1 MYYSREGKREKGRV
15 AARNPQNKMEIKY
28 WKKVCVRESELV
40 RQRESELVR
49 VNYVNVVVGVEKI
62 LGANWKLSVTEL
74 SIIIL
79 NTEWIKE
86 KIKNFT
92 F

>member
-40 RQRESELVR
+40 RKRESELVR
-49 VNYVNVVVGVEKI
+49 VNYVNVVVGVEK
-62 LGANWKLSVTEL
+62 NSSSKLKVERDRAFNYYS
-74 SIIIL
+74 
-79 NTEWIKE
+79 
-86 KIKNFT
+86 
-92 F
+92 

>member
-28 WKKVCVRESELV
+28 WKKVCVRESKLV
-40 RQRESELVR
+40 RKRESELVR

>member
-28 WKKVCVRESELV
+28 WKKVCVRESKLVRKRESELV
-40 RQRESELVR
+40 RKRESELVR

-62 LGANWKLSVTEL
+62 LGANW
-74 SIIIL
+74 
-79 NTEWIKE
+79 
-86 KIKNFT
+86 
-92 F
+92 